1 MPKKRVLVGM
11 SGGVDSSAAAALL
24 LEQGY
29 EVVGATM
36 DLLPDG
42 PSPDLADAKRVA
54 SALGIEHH
62 VLPFQKEFAKEVMT
76 PFCSE
81 YLAGRTPNPCIF
93 CNRAIKFGEMVKAA
107 DRLCCDFVA
116 TGHYARIEFDQSR
129 GRFLLKR
136 ADTRKDQSYVL
147 YHLSQHQLSRVLLP
161 LAPYTKDEIRAIAAR
176 YALPVAHKG
185 ESQEICF
192 VKNNDYASFVTAFTG
207 KDTPP
212 GDFVDEQGQ
221 VIGRHKGILH
231 YTIGQRKG
239 LGQSFGRHMYVSQ
252 IDPAKNT
259 VCLVESGREYFSGLT
274 ATHLNA
280 VTFDRFPASFEAQ
293 AMIRYQAKPAP
304 CRVEL
309 IGEDRV
315 KVTFQTAQRAVTP
328 GQSVVFYEGD
338 TVLGGGV
345 IDAGLP
351 ASETHRPPETV

>member
-42 PSPDLADAKRVA
+42 PSPDLADAERVA
-54 SALGIEHH
+54 AALGIEHH
-62 VLPFQKEFAKEVMT
+62 VLPLQKEFAKEVIA

-107 DRLCCDFVA
+107 DRLCCDLVA
-116 TGHYARIEFDQSR
+116 TGHYARIEFDHSR

-147 YHLSQHQLSRVLLP
+147 YHLSQQQLSRVLLP

-176 YALPVAHKG
+176 HALPVAQKG

-192 VKNNDYASFVTAFTG
+192 VKNQDYASFVTAFTG
-207 KDTPP
+207 RDTPP
-212 GDFVDEQGQ
+212 GDFVDEEGR

-239 LGQSFGRHMYVSQ
+239 LGQSFGRHMYVSK
-252 IDPAKNT
+252 IDPETNT
-259 VCLVESGREYFSGLT
+259 VCLVESGREYFFGLT
-274 ATHLNA
+274 ATCLNA
-280 VTFDRFPASFEAQ
+280 VAFDRFPASFEAQ

-309 IGEDRV
+309 TGEGRA
-315 KVTFQTAQRAVTP
+315 KVTFQTPQRAVTP

-345 IDAGLP
+345 IHAGIP
-351 ASETHRPPETV
+351 MQKENAPQEHV

>member
-54 SALGIEHH
+54 AALGIEHH
-62 VLPFQKEFAKEVMT
+62 VLPFQKEFEKEVIT
-76 PFCSE
+76 PFCGE

-93 CNRAIKFGEMVKAA
+93 CNRSIKFGEMVKAA
-107 DRLCCDFVA
+107 DRLCCDLVA
-116 TGHYARIEFDQSR
+116 TGHYARIEFDQSL
-129 GRFLLKR
+129 GRWLLKR

-147 YHLSQHQLSRVLLP
+147 YHLSQRQLSRVLLP
-161 LAPYTKDEIRAIAAR
+161 LASYTKDEIRAIAVR
-176 YALPVAHKG
+176 YALPVAQKG

-192 VKNNDYASFVTAFTG
+192 VKNQDYPSFVTAFTG

-212 GDFVDEQGQ
+212 GDFVDEEGR

-239 LGQSFGRHMYVSQ
+239 LGQSFGRHMYVSR
-252 IDPAKNT
+252 IDPETNT

-274 ATHLNA
+274 AARLNA
-280 VTFDRFPASFEAQ
+280 VAFDRFPAAFEAQ

-309 IGEDRV
+309 TGEDRAR
-315 KVTFQTAQRAVTP
+315 VTFQTPQRAVTP
-328 GQSVVFYEGD
+328 GQSVVFYEDG
-338 TVLGGGV
+338 TVLGGGI
-345 IDAGLP
+345 IDAGIPVQETDLP
-351 ASETHRPPETV
+351 LEHT